1 MRQTLKKNEI
11 IRSKS
16 IIDILFSQGISVM
29 KYPIKLVYFEKEISE
44 QDLLKSKL
52 PPQKLAF
59 LFSVPKKNIKLAVN
73 RNKIK
78 RRIKEIIRK
87 NKNAFIQPTNNK
99 QLFVAVIFVEK
110 QEKSYQELEISLRL
124 AFEKLNLS
132 LNLSSNI

>member
-16 IIDILFSQGISVM
+16 VIDILFSQGISVM
-29 KYPIKLVYFEKEISE
+29 KYPIKLVYFEKDISE
-44 QDLLKSKL
+44 QDLNKSKL
-52 PPQKLAF
+52 PPQKLFF
-59 LFSVPKKNIKLAVN
+59 LFSVPKKNIKLAVK

-87 NKNAFIQPTNNK
+87 NKQSFIQPANNK
-99 QLFVAVIFVEK
+99 QLFVAVIFIEK
-110 QEKSYQELEISLRL
+110 QEKSYEELEISLRL